1 VGRRA
6 VDQEDRMRPFPS
18 FVASILLAAVGSSL
32 ALAADAQHGKDLAQR
47 WCGECHLV
55 ASDQAR
61 ANADVA
67 TFASLAK
74 QPGFNAAQLAFYLLD
89 PHPKMPNMALTR
101 VEAAD
106 LAAYIATL
114 K

>member
-1 VGRRA
+1 
-6 VDQEDRMRPFPS
+6 MRLIPRLF
-18 FVASILLAAVGSSL
+18 ASMLLSGLCASAA
-32 ALAADAQHGKDLAQR
+32 AAADAQHGKELARQ
-47 WCGECHLV
+47 WCAECHLV
-55 ASDQAR
+55 ASDQSR

-67 TFASLAK
+67 SFASLARRSD
-74 QPGFNAAQLAFYLLD
+74 FSAAHLAFFLLD
-89 PHPKMPNMALTR
+89 PHPKMPNLALTR

>member
-1 VGRRA
+1 
-6 VDQEDRMRPFPS
+6 MRPCHLLL
-18 FVASILLAAVGSSL
+18 ASALLAALGPSL
-32 ALAADAQHGKDLAQR
+32 AAAADAQHGKALAQQ
-47 WCGECHLV
+47 WCAECHLV
-55 ASDQAR
+55 AGDQAR

-67 TFASLAK
+67 SFASLARR
-74 QPGFNAAQLAFYLLD
+74 QDFSAAHLALFLLD
-89 PHPKMPNMALTR
+89 PHPKMPNLSLTR